1 MEQEAAAFAAR
12 LEGLEVHLAH
22 ISKANEDLSDMVAQ
36 HQKDLARLA
45 RMVEMLAAREAERE
59 AVRVVRYEGRGRLQ
73 EDLAGGAGERGARVG
88 EGVCGACRR

>member
-59 AVRVVRYEGRGRLQ
+59 ALSALVREKM
-73 EDLAGGAGERGARVG
+73 
-88 EGVCGACRR
+88 EGVAELSVPLTVDLGVGQNWREAH

>member
-1 MEQEAAAFAAR
+1 MMEQEAAAFAAR

-36 HQKDLARLA
+36 HQKDLAHLA

-59 AVRVVRYEGRGRLQ
+59 AQ
-73 EDLAGGAGERGARVG
+73 GAEVIAD
-88 EGVCGACRR
+88 APPPHY

>member
-12 LEGLEVHLAH
+12 LEGLELRLIH
-22 ISKANEDLSDMVAQ
+22 ISKASEHRSDMVAQ

-59 AVRVVRYEGRGRLQ
+59 AQ
-73 EDLAGGAGERGARVG
+73 GAEVIVDAPPPHY
-88 EGVCGACRR
+88 

>member
-36 HQKDLARLA
+36 HQKIWRAWLVWLKCSRRAKQSVRRKARK
-45 RMVEMLAAREAERE
+45 
-59 AVRVVRYEGRGRLQ
+59 
-73 EDLAGGAGERGARVG
+73 
-88 EGVCGACRR
+88 

>member
-45 RMVEMLAAREAERE
+45 RMV
-59 AVRVVRYEGRGRLQ
+59 
-73 EDLAGGAGERGARVG
+73 
-88 EGVCGACRR
+88 